1 MNMFLN
7 RLIALLSEPVRRNII
22 FFVFMYFLGIANALI
37 ETVSFG
43 FKIPYFVFLSQ
54 IFDVYLLCLFVC
66 IFPLKY
72 RKKIIVL
79 VSLIYYILC
88 VINVFCV
95 YRFYA
100 KLGPQIFNLV
110 LETNSREAWEF
121 FDNYININVLFSPVI
136 VIFLI
141 LLMNIFV
148 YLCKN
153 RIQRLIKITFIAKY
167 LCYNVGNVCIGV
179 IVLFCCV
186 VCLNSRAKMVR
197 ILCSPDILTVDK
209 YVDNKTLNTPMHNF
223 LFAIKMHQ
231 LSEEGLNVLVNTQ
244 ENVRVDSCRYT
255 SNNIVLIIGESYI
268 RDHSQLYGY
277 DKETTPYQFD
287 RTMDSVYSNLV
298 CFDNVVSP
306 SNLTSIVFKNV
317 LSLHSVDDSLN
328 NWESFPLFPVL
339 FRKAGFQV
347 TFITNQY
354 VQSLGTDVFNFSGG
368 LFLNDNRLSRLQFD
382 HRNVSAHR
390 YDEDLLADYDSL
402 AHFSKNNN
410 LIIFHLAGQHFEFY
424 KRFPDHMKVFS
435 TQDYAR
441 RTDLSDSEKQ
451 IVADYDNATRYND
464 FVLDE
469 IIKRFEDKDAIVIYM
484 PDHGEECYDEIHRM
498 GRMPG
503 GAFSSAMA
511 RQEYR
516 IPFWIWCS
524 NIYISTHPQI
534 YNSIIKNKN
543 RPFMTDDISHMLLF
557 LAGIETPYYNDKR
570 NILSDDFDVN
580 RTRLLEGK
588 VDYDMLVSIE

>member
-1 MNMFLN
+1 MKTFLN
-7 RLIALLSEPVRRNII
+7 KLIVLLSEPVRRNII
-22 FFVFMYFLGIANALI
+22 FFVFIYILGIANALI
-37 ETVSFG
+37 ETFLFG

-72 RKKIIVL
+72 RNYIVVF
-79 VSLIYYILC
+79 VSLISYILC
-88 VINVFCV
+88 VINIFCV
-95 YRFYA
+95 YRFNA
-100 KLGPQIFNLV
+100 KLGPQIYNLV
-110 LETNSREAWEF
+110 LETNPREAGEF
-121 FDNYININVLFSPVI
+121 FDNYINSNVLFSPVI
-136 VIFLI
+136 VLFLI
-141 LLMNIFV
+141 LLMNIVV

-153 RIQRLIKITFIAKY
+153 RIQHIVNTSSFAKS
-167 LCYNVGNVCIGV
+167 LGNNVWDVCICV
-179 IVLFCCV
+179 IVLFCSV
-186 VCLNSRAKMVR
+186 VCVSSRAKMVR
-197 ILCSPDILTVDK
+197 IMCSPDILTVDK
-209 YVDNKTLNTPMHNF
+209 YVDNKTLNTPVHNM

-231 LSEEGLNVLVNTQ
+231 LSEDGLNVLVDTQ
-244 ENVRVDSCRYT
+244 EKARVDSCRYT
-255 SNNIVLIIGESYI
+255 SNNIVFIIGESYI
-268 RDHSQLYGY
+268 RNHSQLYGY
-277 DKETTPYQFD
+277 DKETTPYQYAKTKTSGF
-287 RTMDSVYSNLV
+287 SNLV

-317 LSLHSVDDSLN
+317 LSLHSVDDSLT

-368 LFLNDNRLSRLQFD
+368 LFLNDTRLSKLQFD
-382 HRNVSAHR
+382 HRNVKAHR
-390 YDEDLLADYDSL
+390 YDEDLLVDYDSL

-424 KRFPDHMKVFS
+424 KRFPNHMKIFS
-435 TQDYAR
+435 VQDYAR
-441 RTDLSDSEKQ
+441 RTDLNDSEKQ

-464 FVLDE
+464 YVLNK
-469 IIKRFEDKDAIVIYM
+469 IIQRFEEKNAIVIYM
-484 PDHGEECYDEIHRM
+484 PDHGEECYDEIHRT

-503 GAFSSAMA
+503 GTFSSAMA

-524 NIYISTHPQI
+524 KKYISAHPQI
-534 YNSIIKNKN
+534 YNSIIKYKN

-557 LAGIETPYYNDKR
+557 LAGIVTPYYNDKR
-570 NILSDDFDVN
+570 NVLSDKFDIY

-588 VDYDMLVSIE
+588 VDYDRLVSID